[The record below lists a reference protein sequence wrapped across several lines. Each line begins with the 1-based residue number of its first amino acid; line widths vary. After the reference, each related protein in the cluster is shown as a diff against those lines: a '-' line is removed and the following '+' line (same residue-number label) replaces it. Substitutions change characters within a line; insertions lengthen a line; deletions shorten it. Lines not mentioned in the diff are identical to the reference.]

1 MGIGE
6 EQIQDVKW
14 IIQEDI
20 LIEKIEKQIKYVKPY

>member
-20 LIEKIEKQIKYVKPY
+20 LTEKIEKQIK